1 MSLSVHV
8 SVSVCV
14 CNLVE
19 LCGLSAK
26 KGLDTVVH
34 DGQAPPPMLAS
45 LPLSFPHFLPLTP
58 CYCTTHRRVGCTTK
72 QLLRRLCVNVATT
85 AATKVGVHACIC
97 SRVSHATLEILS
109 GTPLSP
115 GYFTDEALPDQPNFD
130 AEPERR
136 QGKGASEDATEGRA
150 EEVLEVL
157 SPLQDG
163 GEEFP
168 SLDSSKTSL
177 LGAGMQGLPQ
187 RERKGKKDKKDSDYK
202 WQLEKQEELQR
213 LLKERDEMAKRQ
225 AAPQTAPASD
235 AASSETSLGVPGAL
249 VAESEGEEGTWG
261 DGKWGPDDVYTPAP
275 SLHRRVSD
283 LKSSQFGVEA
293 VATLTA
299 AVPAPAAAPSFPP
312 PAASA
317 GTGAEGEDFSEI
329 QEMHEGAPA
338 VNTKGLPMSRWSAEK
353 TKRIAAVASG
363 PKGANFAGRGGGAP
377 AQTVVAT
384 GPLYSDGVVSHGA
397 RTASPARVF
406 ASAARTA
413 PTATRDTPP
422 PAGRGASQSGSG
434 SAPASAP
441 APDVVQPSPATVGGA
456 DAQVQQN
463 DAGPHG
469 GPSKGLNGQRFSSPE
484 KARYSSPTHRYA
496 SPGKGSAGF
505 NGRDNGRVS
514 ALGNFSSAAIPRDHR
529 RFTPAGWMQQEF
541 SSVSNIELSK
551 STKEEV
557 RRLELAW
564 QMRIDLDTREM
575 QQLESQLMAH
585 QEELGKCSAT
595 LARTSGDLR
604 QQFDLISPLQ
614 KKLRAYL
621 DELAA
626 LKTQRAGL
634 LEQNKAARQGPK
646 VDVRG
651 VRVDRDR
658 ELANLAQYGTPED
671 ADRMIRQI
679 EEDFET
685 TVAGADSKFNMLQ
698 DKPNISSMGLW
709 KVTNDQT
716 ALLRA
721 ERETTRRV
729 AEINKLRPLLET
741 HVQHKDG
748 IKEQLDHIG
757 DRSRTIESD
766 ITAVRNAM
774 RHINVEIEALKKTE
788 AARRAEHDKVAQQR
802 NMMRDTISNL
812 QLDLR
817 AEKAERNKQRE
828 RYRFLVA
835 QEREIQVRT
844 WVAAVVVLMVH
855 PAASN
860 IRANGRSAQY
870 PHKAQCSPE
879 G

>member
-1 MSLSVHV
+1 M
-8 SVSVCV
+8 
-14 CNLVE
+14 
-19 LCGLSAK
+19 
-26 KGLDTVVH
+26 
-34 DGQAPPPMLAS
+34 
-45 LPLSFPHFLPLTP
+45 
-58 CYCTTHRRVGCTTK
+58 
-72 QLLRRLCVNVATT
+72 
-85 AATKVGVHACIC
+85 HACIC
-97 SRVSHATLEILS
+97 CRVSDAPLEIS
-109 GTPLSP
+109 GDTPLSP

-136 QGKGASEDATEGRA
+136 QGEGASEDATERRA
-150 EEVLEVL
+150 EEVLELL
-157 SPLQDG
+157 SPASRSPLEVG

-213 LLKERDEMAKRQ
+213 QLKEREEMAKLQ

-235 AASSETSLGVPGAL
+235 ASSETSLSVPGARP
-249 VAESEGEEGTWG
+249 ADERGEGRAAGGGESIVTESKGQEGTWG
-261 DGKWGPDDVYTPAP
+261 DGRWGPDDVYTPAP

-283 LKSSQFGVEA
+283 LKSSQFGA
-293 VATLTA
+293 DAGATPTA
-299 AVPAPAAAPSFPP
+299 AVPAPAAAPSFLP

-317 GTGAEGEDFSEI
+317 GTDAEGEDFSEI
-329 QEMHEGAPA
+329 QDMHEGAPA

-353 TKRIAAVASG
+353 SKRIAAVASG
-363 PKGANFAGRGGGAP
+363 PMGASFAGRGSGAP

-384 GPLYSDGVVSHGA
+384 GPLYSDGVVSHGT

-406 ASAARTA
+406 ASTARTA
-413 PTATRDTPP
+413 PTATRAAPP
-422 PAGRGASQSGSG
+422 EAGRGVSLLGSG
-434 SAPASAP
+434 SSSAP

-456 DAQVQQN
+456 EGQVQQN
-463 DAGPHG
+463 GAGPHG
-469 GPSKGLNGQRFSSPE
+469 DPSNRLNGQRFSSPE

-496 SPGKGSAGF
+496 SPGKGSAAF

-575 QQLESQLMAH
+575 QRLESQLMAH

-604 QQFDLISPLQ
+604 QQFDLIAPLQ
-614 KKLRAYL
+614 KKLRAYV

-651 VRVDRDR
+651 VKVDRNR
-658 ELANLAQYGTPED
+658 ELASLAQYGTPED

-748 IKEQLDHIG
+748 IKEQLDRIG
-757 DRSRTIESD
+757 DKSRTIESD

-788 AARRAEHDKVAQQR
+788 AARRAEYDKVAQQR
-802 NMMRDTISNL
+802 NMMRETISNL
-812 QLDLR
+812 QIDLR

-835 QEREIQVRT
+835 QEREFQVRM

-855 PAASN
+855 QAASTV
-860 IRANGRSAQY
+860 RAISRR
-870 PHKAQCSPE
+870 AQCSVE
-879 G
+879 GKTPP